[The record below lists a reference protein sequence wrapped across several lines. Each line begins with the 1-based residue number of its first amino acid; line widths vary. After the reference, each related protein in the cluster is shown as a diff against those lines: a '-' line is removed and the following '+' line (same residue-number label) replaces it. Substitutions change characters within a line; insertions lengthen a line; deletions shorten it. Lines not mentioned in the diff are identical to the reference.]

1 MPSVKGKF
9 MPPLSSARMSQV
21 VGIALVYTHR
31 LPDNIS

>member
-9 MPPLSSARMSQV
+9 MPQLSSAHMSQI

-31 LPDNIS
+31 LPDSIS